1 MWKKPFRAGVFRSQ
15 SASRH
20 RSLPRRDRQH
30 RCDAEPRRTTLVASR
45 HPQIAPNSCPA
56 PLIRNESAVD
66 SSLRRARG
74 ASRTKPHRAA
84 LRGSGRS
91 AGVVDESVPGSANC
105 WSDLCRARATS
116 CNLVLLRKKR
126 PQIAKSPLRR
136 TLTRRW
142 RPPRVAIAPSWL
154 RRRLKAH
161 RSATPFGEWSVGEPD
176 ESAGR
181 LGAFPLWGSPWLE
194 GGGIQGSPTTRSHV
208 SGRHVVR
215 VGNRRKQRLSA
226 RPCS

>member
-1 MWKKPFRAGVFRSQ
+1 MRRFRCRY
-15 SASRH
+15 
-20 RSLPRRDRQH
+20 
-30 RCDAEPRRTTLVASR
+30 
-45 HPQIAPNSCPA
+45 
-56 PLIRNESAVD
+56 PLIPGSGTVD

-105 WSDLCRARATS
+105 WSDLCRARTKK

-126 PQIAKSPLRR
+126 PQIATSPSRR
-136 TLTRRW
+136 AFTRRL

-161 RSATPFGEWSVGEPD
+161 QAATPFGEWSVGEPD
-176 ESAGR
+176 ESAAGSVRFCVGAKNR
-181 LGAFPLWGSPWLE
+181 LPGCPNWQSVQRATFVLHALL
-194 GGGIQGSPTTRSHV
+194 TTRSPLLGSLLH
-208 SGRHVVR
+208 RER
-215 VGNRRKQRLSA
+215 SA
-226 RPCS
+226 GG